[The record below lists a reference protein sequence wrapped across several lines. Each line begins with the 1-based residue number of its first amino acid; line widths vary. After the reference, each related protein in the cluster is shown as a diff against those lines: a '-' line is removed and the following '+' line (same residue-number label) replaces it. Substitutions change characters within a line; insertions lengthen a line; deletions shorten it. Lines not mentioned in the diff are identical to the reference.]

1 MKTIEIKNQEKK
13 IYDIC
18 LDDSYGH
25 LAEKLIETGIK
36 GRKVCIVTDSHVAPL
51 YLKEIAN
58 LCCSIASKVVHFVF
72 EAGEEN
78 KHLGVICLLYTSDA
92 ADE

>member
-1 MKTIEIKNQEKK
+1 MWSLYRLYQWPCRLLIILHHAERRYLLLKTIEIKIRKKK

-51 YLKEIAN
+51 YLK
-58 LCCSIASKVVHFVF
+58 
-72 EAGEEN
+72 
-78 KHLGVICLLYTSDA
+78 
-92 ADE
+92 